1 MSKKVLVMMGGF
13 SAEREVSLV
22 SGAGVVKALQI
33 SGYEVLSYDLKNV
46 HDFIEVL
53 QEQKPDVV
61 FNALHGNWG
70 EDGTIQGF
78 LDLMQVPYTHSDL
91 RASAIGMDKSI
102 TKKMAVE
109 EGIRVAKDEKMCF
122 GDFKKKG
129 TKIAIPY
136 VVKPVSDGSSVGV
149 FIVKCEEDLSAI
161 NYDNDKDELL
171 IESFIAGKEL
181 TVAVLED
188 RALGVT
194 ELRPTVEFYDY
205 KAKYTNGMTLHVLPA
220 ELPDDVA
227 ATCMDYAEKL
237 HKKLGCNMVS
247 RCDFRYNEKDGV
259 VLLEINTNPGLT
271 PLSLVPEQARYRGI
285 SYEELCANLVENA
298 KCRQLPSLS

>member
-33 SGYEVLSYDLKNV
+33 SGYEVLPYDLKNV